1 MLEDYCRSLAALS
14 IVGALFLGRKV
25 NITADGITAFGTASA
40 RERERGGGGER
51 ETFDTLMVYCCRQ

>member
-1 MLEDYCRSLAALS
+1 MS

-40 RERERGGGGER
+40 REREREREGGGKLL
-51 ETFDTLMVYCCRQ
+51 TL